1 MTHKIEQLVQELNS
15 VIRRH
20 LYENRICTYHI
31 VAALEALKFELL
43 YQAFIESENEGEDK
57 P

>member
-15 VIRRH
+15 VIKRH